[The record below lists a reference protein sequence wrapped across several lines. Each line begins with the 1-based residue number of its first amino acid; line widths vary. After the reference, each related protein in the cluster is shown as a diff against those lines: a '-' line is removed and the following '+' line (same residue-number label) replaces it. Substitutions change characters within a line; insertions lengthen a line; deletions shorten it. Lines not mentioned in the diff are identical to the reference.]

1 MPIQTGILVA
11 GSALLTAVISKVK
24 FFVKKNGSWNCG
36 CGFMDKPIAPD
47 DDEIE
52 VKQFDLGENV
62 KGLYVRPKHQH
73 LYTHEEHNIEDS
85 GSE

>member
-1 MPIQTGILVA
+1 MTIETGVLVA

-36 CGFMDKPIAPD
+36 CGFMDKPLVD

-52 VKQFDLGENV
+52 VKQFDMGGV
-62 KGLYVRPKHQH
+62 KGFHIKPKGNHH
-73 LYTHEEHNIEDS
+73 LYHSEEHDIEDS
-85 GSE
+85 DSE

>member
-1 MPIQTGILVA
+1 
-11 GSALLTAVISKVK
+11 
-24 FFVKKNGSWNCG
+24 
-36 CGFMDKPIAPD
+36 MDKPIVPD

-73 LYTHEEHNIEDS
+73 LHTHEEHNIEDS
-85 GSE
+85 DSE